1 MNPDRPKISLLIST
15 YNWPEA
21 LELVLLSVARQT
33 VMPDEV
39 IIADD
44 GSKQP
49 TTDLINSMRSKIS
62 CPVVHIWHE
71 DTGFK
76 LAQIRNK
83 AIVKAKGNYIIQIDG
98 DVILERHFIKDH
110 MRLMKKGCFV
120 SGSRINM
127 REELSKK
134 IFSRKQI
141 RIPLY
146 TKGLKNKLNGFR
158 CCLLSKYYRFRYKK
172 NRPYYVKGCNMAFWK
187 KDLIA
192 VNGYNENMTGW
203 GREDSE
209 IAARLIASGI
219 RRQFLK
225 CGGVQYHLYHTFS
238 SRERENIN
246 INIFEN
252 TVATKSTFTKDGL
265 DKYI

>member
-21 LELVLLSVARQT
+21 LELVLLSVSRQT

-49 TTDLINSMRSKIS
+49 TTDLINSMRPKIS

-98 DVILERHFIKDH
+98 GDVILERHFIRDH
-110 MRLMKKGCFV
+110 IRLMKKGCFV

-127 REELSKK
+127 REELSKN
-134 IFSRKQI
+134 IFSKKQI
-141 RIPLY
+141 HIPLY

-158 CCLLSKYYRFRYKK
+158 CCLLS
-172 NRPYYVKGCNMAFWK
+172 N
-187 KDLIA
+187 I
-192 VNGYNENMTGW
+192 TG
-203 GREDSE
+203 
-209 IAARLIASGI
+209 SGI
-219 RRQFLK
+219 KR
-225 CGGVQYHLYHTFS
+225 T
-238 SRERENIN
+238 
-246 INIFEN
+246 
-252 TVATKSTFTKDGL
+252 GL
-265 DKYI
+265 IM